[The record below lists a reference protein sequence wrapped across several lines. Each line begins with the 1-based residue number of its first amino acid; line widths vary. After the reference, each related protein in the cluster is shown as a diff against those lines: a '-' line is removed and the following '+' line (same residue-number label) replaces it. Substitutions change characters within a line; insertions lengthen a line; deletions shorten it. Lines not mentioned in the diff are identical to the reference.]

1 VSFEFDIE
9 EVLAVF
15 VWRWITTT
23 DEKIIGWVDGA
34 VREDMFAVRASVPQ
48 QQPTEDERH
57 SVSVM
62 DIFRSFSQAMEQ
74 VVQLQWDN
82 DLQYAKFMTALSKSF
97 GAGISRYCELLEQL
111 FIKEMDRMTPEQEAA
126 LMQTRQEKWI
136 KMAKDAIAAKERAE
150 PFQFLPEVSIARVEF
165 IVSSADSS
173 ALVLRKA

>member
-1 VSFEFDIE
+1 
-9 EVLAVF
+9 

-34 VREDMFAVRASVPQ
+34 VREDMFAVRASAPQ

-57 SVSVM
+57 SVSVI

-74 VVQLQWDN
+74 VVQLAWDN

-111 FIKEMDRMTPEQEAA
+111 FIREMDRMTPEQEAA

-150 PFQFLPEVSIARVEF
+150 PFQFLPEVSIANVF
-165 IVSSADSS
+165 QAVGPADSS
-173 ALVLRKA
+173 IIVLCQA